1 MSETQFPCG
10 QCGARVQFQ
19 PGTGVLTCP
28 YCNHDNPIESI
39 DVNIDEIDYEQVLA
53 RLEQNED
60 TVEQQIVTC
69 NGCGGETTLAPNITA
84 GACAFCGNDVVAAAK
99 SAKSIKPKALLP
111 FRVTRDEAKAAFRK
125 WVDGLWFAPNALKKF
140 SRLDT
145 RLAGMYVP
153 YWTYDADADSSYTGQ
168 RGDAYY
174 VTQSYTTTVD
184 GKSVTRTRQV
194 RKIRWTWV
202 SGRVLDEFDD
212 ILVLAST
219 TLQAKYA
226 NKLEP
231 WDLQNLEPY
240 QDDYLSGF
248 QAESYHVTLP
258 EGFRKAQAIMEG
270 HIRAH
275 VTRDIGGDEQ
285 RISSLDTRLDEI
297 TFKHVLL
304 PVWMSAYQYRAK
316 SYRFLINGRTGEVQG
331 ERPWSIWKITFAVLG
346 VIALIAAIALIASN
360 S

>member
-1 MSETQFPCG
+1 
-10 QCGARVQFQ
+10 
-19 PGTGVLTCP
+19 
-28 YCNHDNPIESI
+28 
-39 DVNIDEIDYEQVLA
+39 
-53 RLEQNED
+53 
-60 TVEQQIVTC
+60 
-69 NGCGGETTLAPNITA
+69 
-84 GACAFCGNDVVAAAK
+84 
-99 SAKSIKPKALLP
+99 
-111 FRVTRDEAKAAFRK
+111 
-125 WVDGLWFAPNALKKF
+125 
-140 SRLDT
+140 
-145 RLAGMYVP
+145 MYVP